1 MMRARS
7 TMMWAAGTVL
17 SLGLLGA
24 VTGLT
29 GCEKKTPAPAAPST
43 TTAPATTDAAKA
55 EATKSDAP
63 AAAPVAAAAPS
74 GDEILIGHYG
84 SLTGSEA
91 TFGQSTSNGIRL
103 AIKEANAKGG
113 VLGRPV
119 ALKEYD
125 TRGDAGEAKLAVERL
140 VKSDKVTA
148 VLGEVASKLSLAG
161 GPVCQEA
168 GVPMITPSSTNP
180 KVTEI
185 GDYVFRVC
193 FIDPFQGFA
202 GAKFA
207 RETLKAEKAAV
218 LVDQA
223 QAYAVGLAEQFE
235 LNFKAKG
242 GEIVT
247 TQNYTGGAQD
257 FTSQLTSIRAAKPD
271 VIYIPGYYTDVGN
284 IAIQARRLG
293 ITKPML
299 GGDGWDSDQLAKIAG
314 DAIEGSYYTNHY
326 APDQPDAKVQD
337 FIKAYRAEFGGAT
350 PDGLAA
356 LGYDAAKILFEAME
370 RAKTTDGKALRD
382 AIAATKNFGGVTGN
396 ITIDANRNAT
406 KSAVVVEMAGNP
418 PAPTYVTT
426 VEPQ

>member
-17 SLGLLGA
+17 SLGLLSA

-29 GCEKKTPAPAAPST
+29 GCEKKAPAPAAPST

-74 GDEILIGHYG
+74 GDAILIGHYG

-207 RETLKAEKAAV
+207 RESLKAEKAAV

-257 FTSQLTSIRAAKPD
+257 FTSQLTSIRAAKPG

-326 APDQPDAKVQD
+326 APDQPDAKV
-337 FIKAYRAEFGGAT
+337 
-350 PDGLAA
+350 
-356 LGYDAAKILFEAME
+356 
-370 RAKTTDGKALRD
+370 
-382 AIAATKNFGGVTGN
+382 
-396 ITIDANRNAT
+396 
-406 KSAVVVEMAGNP
+406 
-418 PAPTYVTT
+418 
-426 VEPQ
+426 

>member
-17 SLGLLGA
+17 SLGLLSA

-29 GCEKKTPAPAAPST
+29 GCEKKAPAPAAPST

-63 AAAPVAAAAPS
+63 AAAPVATAAPS
-74 GDEILIGHYG
+74 GDAIVIGHYG

-223 QAYAVGLAEQFE
+223 QAYAVQFE